1 MNNAN
6 LLNLEIQVARARDFE
21 RMTVSSKVF
30 SVESQLYALV
40 CLSFFLVF
48 LFFFNVSFRVY
59 KTQKRFIS

>member
-1 MNNAN
+1 MDKAN

-30 SVESQLYALV
+30 SVESQLRP
-40 CLSFFLVF
+40 CLFVFFSC
-48 LFFFNVSFRVY
+48 FFVLFNVSFRVY